1 MLLLLVYSIFNL
13 CQKYP
18 YFRNR
23 LTIIKM
29 YKMWYVKVNQLI
41 NNIGFQKGV
50 GNIWTRNLGI
60 YCSGSI
66 VHLKMISEKTN
77 QCLAR
82 PLSANS
88 APGNL
93 QNPGLGGAGGGG
105 GGGGGGGA
113 AAAPASPGGG
123 IGTAGAFAPGG
134 AGGTGTAGTSGTP
147 AGAGSSWMK
156 ASTGTISGSVKAMA
170 AFFKARAL
178 QLANFL
184 RVGGSFVT
192 SLSIR
197 VSLAIVGICV
207 S

>member
-1 MLLLLVYSIFNL
+1 
-13 CQKYP
+13 
-18 YFRNR
+18 
-23 LTIIKM
+23 
-29 YKMWYVKVNQLI
+29 
-41 NNIGFQKGV
+41 
-50 GNIWTRNLGI
+50 
-60 YCSGSI
+60 
-66 VHLKMISEKTN
+66 MISEKTN

-113 AAAPASPGGG
+113 AAAPASPGGST
-123 IGTAGAFAPGG
+123 GTTGAFAPGG
-134 AGGTGTAGTSGTP
+134 AGGTGTAGARGTP
-147 AGAGSSWMK
+147 AGAGSSSCMK
-156 ASTGTISGSVKAMA
+156 ASAGTISGSVKAMA

-192 SLSIR
+192 SLSVR
-197 VSLAIVGICV
+197 VNLAIVGICV